1 MDEFV
6 KNNQNK
12 NIPRTFVNIPITVL
26 SKDEYLTKQLEELK
40 EDRFGSSCI
49 ENRTVIPIKIRDV
62 VKHDLILF
70 SINSLSFRNL
80 IQVHIRNISQTTL
93 R

>member
-26 SKDEYLTKQLEELK
+26 SKDEYITKQLEELK

-62 VKHDLILF
+62 VKHDPMDILF
-70 SINSLSFRNL
+70 SFNSFRNQL
-80 IQVHIRNISQTTL
+80 QVHIRKLS
-93 R
+93 